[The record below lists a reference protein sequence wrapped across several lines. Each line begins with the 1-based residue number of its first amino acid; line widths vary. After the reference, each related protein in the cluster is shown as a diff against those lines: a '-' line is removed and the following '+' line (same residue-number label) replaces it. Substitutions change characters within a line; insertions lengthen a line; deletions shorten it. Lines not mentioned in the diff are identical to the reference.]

1 MAIEIRKPTFQ
12 SLKNIVIDLSKI
24 RKLVYKKNN
33 VVIYVCNFL
42 GNKSRF
48 YIFKKKKKNFFIKI
62 IQSNNLKIKED
73 IRISKFLK
81 NKKVNVPKIYE
92 NTYFLPFFKRYLKT
106 EETIV
111 CYDLLEK
118 ISVIRDG
125 DFFNLGKSLNFF
137 HENMRH
143 YYRKKIIKQNTINR
157 LKILKINLK
166 LFISK
171 PHKDELLKKIKKI
184 LVKEKNI
191 FDQIDLW
198 DFNCITHG
206 DLVPSNLVKSKKKL
220 YFIDFEDTSYSY
232 FVKEFDISLII
243 ERLILYN
250 NKNNIHK
257 KKLLIKNFLNGYRNN
272 NNKKFFKSIYL
283 ASVFNNIKSIL
294 SILNNYD
301 ANKKFVILELKKFIY
316 LYNLVNR
323 NKKLLENFK
332 TFEKK

>member
-1 MAIEIRKPTFQ
+1 MKTEIRKPTFQ
-12 SLKNIVIDLSKI
+12 SLKKKVIDLNRNK
-24 RKLVYKKNN
+24 KLVYKKKNIA
-33 VVIYVCNFL
+33 IYVCNFL

-48 YIFKKKKKNFFIKI
+48 YIFKKNKKNFFIKKVK
-62 IQSNNLKIKED
+62 SNNSKIKED

-92 NTYFLPFFKRYLKT
+92 NTYFLPFFKRYLKNK
-106 EETIV
+106 ETIV

-118 ISVIRDG
+118 MSVIKDD

-137 HENMRH
+137 HENMSH
-143 YYRKKIIKQNTINR
+143 YNRKKIIKQNTINR
-157 LKILKINLK
+157 LKILKKNLR
-166 LFISK
+166 LFTSK
-171 PHKDELLKKIKKI
+171 SYKDELLKKIKKI

-191 FDQIDLW
+191 FNQIDQL

-250 NKNNIHK
+250 NKNNINK
-257 KKLLIKNFLNGYRNN
+257 KKILIKNLLKGYRNN

-294 SILNNYD
+294 NILNNYD

-316 LYNLVNR
+316 LYNLVNQ

-332 TFEKK
+332 NF

>member
-12 SLKNIVIDLSKI
+12 SLKNIVIDLHKN

-33 VVIYVCNFL
+33 VSIYACNFL
-42 GNKSRF
+42 DNKSRF

-62 IQSNNLKIKED
+62 IKSNNLKIKED

-92 NTYFLPFFKRYLKT
+92 NTHFLPFFKRYLKPK
-106 EETIV
+106 ETIV

-118 ISVIRDG
+118 MSIIREG

-137 HENMRH
+137 HENMSH
-143 YYRKKIIKQNTINR
+143 YNRKRIIKQNTIKR
-157 LKILKINLK
+157 IKILKINLK

-171 PHKDELLKKIKKI
+171 SHKDELLKKIKKI

-191 FDQIDLW
+191 FEQIDKW

-232 FVKEFDISLII
+232 FVKELDISLII

-250 NKNNIHK
+250 NKNNINK
-257 KKLLIKNFLNGYRNN
+257 KKLLIKNLLNGYRNN

-316 LYNLVNR
+316 LYNLINR

-332 TFEKK
+332 NF